1 MTLPPRVSVAVERWI
16 DGLWGDAF
24 QPSSVP
30 GLAPPPLLDGLM
42 RMPAPME
49 TDAGAVADWAG
60 TCDASVRGLL
70 LLIREHL
77 VQACRYLL
85 LDRSDDA
92 AQHLNAAMTVLGHAG
107 GGGGSNGSSAIGS
120 VESVREL
127 ALQALPDVL
136 IAQMELHRAV
146 AYGGLPPRLAVVL
159 GMHRSGTSAL
169 TGMLAQAGLDVPD
182 DLMDRPDDVINL
194 KGYWESE
201 GLMQVNDSLFADLGL
216 HWSSSDQLP
225 VNWWT
230 TQKAVVWR
238 RHLIRQLTQTCRGTQ
253 HPVIK
258 DPRMCVL
265 MAGMRPLFNA
275 AVVDFCFF
283 IPVRHP
289 MEVARSLQSAQGTSL
304 GRGLALW
311 IAHVREAERQTRGQR
326 RLILSFNDLLQEP
339 DAVLAQCRQITHPG
353 DLDAGLTS
361 QAAGF
366 IDPSLQ
372 RQRKEERLDDIS
384 SDVAPLLNEAM
395 ALHDILV
402 NHPGDNAS
410 LHQQLDAVTPGGGT
424 SG

>member
-1 MTLPPRVSVAVERWI
+1 MTLHSRYSVAVERWM
-16 DGLWGDAF
+16 DGLWGDAV

-30 GLAPPPLLDGLM
+30 DLAQPPLLDGLK

-60 TCDASVRGLL
+60 TCDASVRVVL

-85 LDRSDDA
+85 LDRSEQA
-92 AQHLNAAMTVLGHAG
+92 AQHLNTAMTVLDQAG
-107 GGGGSNGSSAIGS
+107 DGSDDCFAIGGSVAP
-120 VESVREL
+120 VREA
-127 ALQALPDVL
+127 ALRALPDVL
-136 IAQMELHRAV
+136 VAQMELHRAV

-201 GLMQVNDSLFADLGL
+201 GLMQVNDRLFEDLGL

-225 VNWWT
+225 LNWWT

-238 RHLIRQLTQTCRGTQ
+238 RQLIHQLTQTCRGTH

-289 MEVARSLQSAQGTSL
+289 MEVARSLQTAQGTSL

-311 IAHVREAERQTRGQR
+311 IAHVREAERETRGQR
-326 RLILSFNDLLQEP
+326 RLILSFNNLLQEP
-339 DAVLAQCRQITHPG
+339 DAVLAQCRQITHP
-353 DLDAGLTS
+353 DDTDAGLTS

-372 RQRKEERLDDIS
+372 RQRKEERMDDVS
-384 SDVAPLLNEAM
+384 NEVAPLLDEAM
-395 ALHDILV
+395 AIHDILV
-402 NHPGDNAS
+402 NHPADTAS
-410 LHQQLDAVTPGGGT
+410 LHQQLDAVTQVGET